1 LSLCGGI
8 FGLFGGETS
17 VVDLIFIMKT
27 FIIFIFFA
35 ILACTSFAQTHQ
47 EIILK
52 HRQTYKDDFLKNPNS
67 PLKQADLAYL
77 DFYAAD
83 SAFMVKSIFTKTSD
97 KETFKM
103 PTSDG
108 KEKEYFKY
116 GTLTFTLKGQTQQL
130 NIYRSLALMRM
141 PQYKNYLFVPFKD
154 LSNGKDTYGGGRY
167 LDLQTTDIQ
176 VDTLILDFNKAY
188 NPYCAFSNG
197 YSCPIPPKENH
208 LNISIEAGEKN
219 FKKEH

>member
-1 LSLCGGI
+1 MTFKLLILLTI
-8 FGLFGGETS
+8 FTLQ
-17 VVDLIFIMKT
+17 IK
-27 FIIFIFFA
+27 
-35 ILACTSFAQTHQ
+35 AQTYQ
-47 EIILK
+47 ESMAK
-52 HRQTYKDDFLKNPNS
+52 HRQAYKDDFLKNPNS

-77 DFYAAD
+77 DFYVID
-83 SAFMVKSIFTKTSD
+83 STFKVKCIFTKTSD

-130 NIYRSLALMRM
+130 NVYRSLALMRM

-154 LSNGKDTYGGGRY
+154 LTNGKESYGGGRY
-167 LDLQTTDIQ
+167 LDLQTTDMQ
-176 VDTLILDFNKAY
+176 ADTLMLDFNKAY

-208 LNISIEAGEKN
+208 LKISIEAGEKT